1 MGANVKRVALSPELA
16 EDAATYASALDE
28 IGGKDLAEQ
37 ILDDDEDPG
46 PKRAL
51 GKLKGA
57 KRDEVR
63 WIMGWFRGVA
73 DALSCDPLAVLRA
86 GRAAVKFEDA
96 A

>member
-1 MGANVKRVALSPELA
+1 MAKNVKRVKLPPDVA
-16 EDAATYASALDE
+16 EDVATYASALDE
-28 IGGKDLAEQ
+28 IGGKDLAEA
-37 ILDDDEDPG
+37 ILDDDEDAG

-51 GKLKGA
+51 AKLKGA

-63 WIMGWFRGVA
+63 WICGWFRGVA

-86 GRAAVKFEDA
+86 GRNAVKFEDA